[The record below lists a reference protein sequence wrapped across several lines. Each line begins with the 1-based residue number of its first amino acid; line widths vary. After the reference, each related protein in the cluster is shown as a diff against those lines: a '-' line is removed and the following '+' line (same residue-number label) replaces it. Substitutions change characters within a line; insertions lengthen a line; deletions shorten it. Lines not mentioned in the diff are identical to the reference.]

1 MSGRNGEQDDRFEA
15 IGGGVHRR
23 GHDGIKRRY
32 GAGGVL
38 RLGDVARDLSLWA
51 AAAVA
56 VFAAAIFYT

>member
-1 MSGRNGEQDDRFEA
+1 MIDSRLLEA
-15 IGGGVHRR
+15 ASIAAVTTVLSV
-23 GHDGIKRRY
+23 
-32 GAGGVL
+32 GVL